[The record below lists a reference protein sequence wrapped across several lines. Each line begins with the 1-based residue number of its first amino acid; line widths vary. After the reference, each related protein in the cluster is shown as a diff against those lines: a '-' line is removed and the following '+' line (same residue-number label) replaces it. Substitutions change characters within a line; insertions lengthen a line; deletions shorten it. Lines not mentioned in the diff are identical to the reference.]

1 MEKIGIYGGT
11 FSPPHLGHVHAAKV
25 FLQQIKPDK
34 LLIIPT
40 CMPPHKIRNE
50 ATSAEDR
57 LEMCH
62 LAFSFSDAIEISDIE
77 IVRQGKS
84 YTVDTLRQLSRV
96 DRELYF
102 LCGTDM
108 FLTMDLWREPQAIF
122 SLCTVVCVQRERDE
136 DVAARLRK
144 KSMEYGERY
153 GAKTIVLHADAYEAS
168 STEIRE
174 DTEQGEIRAEKLS
187 PEVAAYIRERGLYL

>member
-1 MEKIGIYGGT
+1 MMEKIGIYGGT

-57 LEMCH
+57 LEMCR

-77 IVRQGKS
+77 IRAAKVMPL
-84 YTVDTLRQLSRV
+84 TFP
-96 DRELYF
+96 DR
-102 LCGTDM
+102 
-108 FLTMDLWREPQAIF
+108 
-122 SLCTVVCVQRERDE
+122 
-136 DVAARLRK
+136 
-144 KSMEYGERY
+144 KSMANPTMWIAVPKKIE
-153 GAKTIVLHADAYEAS
+153 
-168 STEIRE
+168 
-174 DTEQGEIRAEKLS
+174 
-187 PEVAAYIRERGLYL
+187 